1 VPKLVA
7 VGDERWLERVVEVEL
22 WAELRREHFVGG
34 KSIKELAR
42 ATGLS
47 RNTVRRALRSELPPS
62 YERAPKVG
70 VLEPFRDE
78 IHRLLREDPKLPGV
92 RVRELLEP
100 LGCRVGKTV
109 VDDYLREVRPL
120 FAAPRRTFQRTV
132 YRPGEV
138 CQFDVWRPR
147 AEVAVGHGQTR
158 RGWVVFACLGY
169 SRAGA
174 GVLVFSTQTEDLLA
188 GIAGCLQ
195 RLGALPKTLVWD
207 RQAGI
212 HGHGGRPSAAFAGFC
227 GQLKVAW
234 QFCEPADP
242 QAKGGVE
249 RLQGYAETNFEPG
262 RVFANELDYQDQLD
276 SWFTRVNARTHKTLR
291 ERPIDRLRIEHEQM
305 TALPNEL
312 PDTARRWVTRV
323 APDPYLRV
331 DTNDYSL
338 DPRLVGRR
346 VEVRVGQR
354 EITAIALDT
363 GELAC
368 RHTRVFARHRT
379 ITALEHARAQR
390 NGRRAS
396 PETAV
401 EVRPLARY
409 DALIA

>member
-1 VPKLVA
+1 
-7 VGDERWLERVVEVEL
+7 VVEVEQ

-47 RNTVRRALRSELPPS
+47 RNTVRRALRSEQPPS
-62 YERAPKVG
+62 YARAPKLG
-70 VLEPFRDE
+70 VLEPFKDE

-100 LGCRVGKTV
+100 LGCRAGKTV

-147 AEVAVGHGQTR
+147 AEVPVGHGQTR
-158 RGWVVFACLGY
+158 RGWVVVACLGY

-174 GVLVFSTQTEDLLA
+174 GVLVFSTQTMDLLA
-188 GIAGCLQ
+188 GIAGCLE
-195 RLGALPKTLVWD
+195 RLGALPRTLVWD

-212 HGHGGRPSAAFAGFC
+212 HGHGGRPSEAFAAFC

-234 QFCEPADP
+234 RFCEPADP
-242 QAKGGVE
+242 QAKGAVE

-262 RVFANELDYQDQLD
+262 RVFANELDFQDQLD
-276 SWFTRVNARTHKTLR
+276 AWFTRVNARQHKTLK
-291 ERPIDRLRIEHEQM
+291 ERPIDRLRVEHEHM
-305 TALPNEL
+305 TALPPAL
-312 PDTARRWVTRV
+312 PDSTRRWVTRV

-338 DPRLVGRR
+338 DPRLVGQR
-346 VEVRVGQR
+346 VEVRVDQR
-354 EITAIALDT
+354 QITAIALDS
-363 GELAC
+363 GELAG
-368 RHTRVFARHRT
+368 RHARVFARHRT
-379 ITALEHARAQR
+379 ITALEHARSHR
-390 NGRRAS
+390 ESRRS
-396 PETAV
+396 PAETAV